1 MRHDTNPPTL
11 PKLKVPD
18 INPCNRFSTG
28 QLFSSISQSTEAP
41 HKKHHL
47 LPTSLSLTLPS
58 LPPSFP
64 PVIVS
69 SKENKIK

>member
-1 MRHDTNPPTL
+1 MIQTPHSS
-11 PKLKVPD
+11 KVKFPD
-18 INPCNRFSTG
+18 INPCSRFSTG
-28 QLFSSISQSTEAP
+28 QLFSSISQSTEAH

-47 LPTSLSLTLPS
+47 LPISLSLTLPS

-64 PVIVS
+64 PVMVS